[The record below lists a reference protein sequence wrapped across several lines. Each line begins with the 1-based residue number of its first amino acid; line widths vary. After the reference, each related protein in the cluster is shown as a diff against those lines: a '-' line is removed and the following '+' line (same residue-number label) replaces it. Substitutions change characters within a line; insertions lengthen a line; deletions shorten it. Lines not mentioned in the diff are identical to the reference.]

1 MANTLIESYVDFLH
15 FMEKECQKS
24 SIEMILTLI
33 IFSVSIDLF
42 IMYRLSFTR
51 YFLFIMYSI
60 YFFILYFFIHLF
72 FMIYYLLYFYFL
84 FKIIF
89 MYYYYYYLLSEN

>member
-60 YFFILYFFIHLF
+60 YFFIFYFFHSFILYDLLF
-72 FMIYYLLYFYFL
+72 IELLL
-84 FKIIF
+84 FI
-89 MYYYYYYLLSEN
+89 